1 MNTRMYLTIHDML
14 QLVLDK
20 PYLTTII
27 LDNKEL
33 SPNDLIELEKDVLPV
48 RLYHIDLIEYDEDYA
63 YDEQHDVYPAH
74 VELTTYHMSTIS

>member
-1 MNTRMYLTIHDML
+1 MNTRKYLTTREMI
-14 QLVLDK
+14 QLVLDD

-33 SPNDLIELEKDVLPV
+33 SIQDLIELEEDSLPV
-48 RLYHIDLIEYDEDYA
+48 QLYHIDLIEYDEDYI

-74 VELTTYHMSTIS
+74 VELTTYHISTIN